1 MAHVEIAM
9 HHHGEIWPRRIVV
22 EPALPP
28 VEALVV
34 HHELAS
40 DAVNVVGHLLTGLR
54 RCTDEHPAST
64 AAEMGTA
71 CRAASAVAKLSAKT
85 SESCGTTQ
93 SGVDEPGWMTIAV
106 ESSSMG

>member
-1 MAHVEIAM
+1 
-9 HHHGEIWPRRIVV
+9 
-22 EPALPP
+22 
-28 VEALVV
+28 
-34 HHELAS
+34 
-40 DAVNVVGHLLTGLR
+40 
-54 RCTDEHPAST
+54 
-64 AAEMGTA
+64 MGTA